1 MSGSSNRR
9 EASRSR
15 SKLRIAPDAL
25 RFLGRAGLLPD
36 ASPDADATSEYRER
50 LRFIERARALGFDL
64 HEIRGLL
71 SISEGASR
79 EMTPMYASVESQ
91 VENIEQRIVA
101 LMRVRQA
108 LLQTRERQ
116 DRHRSHPHCPIA
128 AAIQDESGD

>member
-9 EASRSR
+9 ETSKSRSE
-15 SKLRIAPDAL
+15 LRIAPDAL

-36 ASPDADATSEYRER
+36 ASPDADATPDHRER

-64 HEIRGLL
+64 HEIRELL
-71 SISEGASR
+71 WISDGVSR
-79 EMTPMYASVESQ
+79 EKTPLHASIESQ

-108 LLQTRERQ
+108 LLQTRGRL
-116 DRHRSHPHCPIA
+116 DRHRRHPHCPIVA
-128 AAIQDESGD
+128 ALQDESGD